1 MRIVNFL
8 SPSRLLQFPQNIALL
23 VALAAFETGCFGA
36 YAAAFSPP
44 NYEAAMAQSQGA
56 VDDQMV
62 QAVADAREKALASP
76 GESEPALRWAGAL
89 EAAYD
94 TKTVERGK
102 LDGPK
107 ETAAAGEALDAA
119 AAKHEGDKPKL
130 WAAKGRL
137 LLKAGKKE
145 EGMASLD
152 ASMKEKPNLSALI
165 PLIEVHDQNGAH
177 NEVAPLCK
185 KTRPNISG
193 DDERYL
199 LLNKCLKH
207 GGQPNSIDAG
217 LAWAGPADIAF
228 YKDEERKA
236 DERAQARERERQ
248 ERAEQMMAESR
259 ARQEEEK
266 QAGAQSASSSSSK
279 SGGGFIPTTVE
290 VRSECSKTVPVF
302 YGEKPKYGSGTRS
315 TVSSNSIS
323 SAGRKADGTLTIWII
338 DNSENGIA
346 SARVSA
352 DTKRVII
359 DRSCT
364 SLRAE

>member
-1 MRIVNFL
+1 MFIVQKPTPFFRINL
-8 SPSRLLQFPQNIALL
+8 GHIALL
-23 VALAAFETGCFGA
+23 AALSVVETGCFGA

-44 NYEAAMAQSQGA
+44 NYEAAMAQSQNA
-56 VDDQMV
+56 VDEQMV
-62 QAVADAREKALASP
+62 QAVVDARTKAEAAP
-76 GESEPALRWAGAL
+76 GEAEPALRWAGTL

-102 LDGPK
+102 IDGEK
-107 ETAAAGEALDAA
+107 ETAAVGAALDAA
-119 AAKHEGDKPKL
+119 ADKNAEKKPNL
-130 WAAKGRL
+130 WAAKGRVL
-137 LLKAGKKE
+137 LRAGKQD
-145 EGMASLD
+145 EGMASLN

-165 PLIEVHDQNGAH
+165 PLIEVHDRQGAH
-177 NEVAPLCK
+177 AEVPPLCK
-185 KTRPNISG
+185 KTRPNAAG

-207 GGQPNSIDAG
+207 GGKPTSIDEG

-228 YKDEERKA
+228 YKEEERKA
-236 DERAQARERERQ
+236 DERAQARARERQ
-248 ERAEQMMAESR
+248 ERADQMMAESR
-259 ARQEEEK
+259 ARQEEERARENT
-266 QAGAQSASSSSSK
+266 QTASSSSS
-279 SGGGFIPTTVE
+279 GFVSTTVE

-315 TVSSNSIS
+315 SVSANSIS

-346 SARVSA
+346 SARVNK

-364 SLRAE
+364 SIRAE